1 MLFPK
6 VNPIEAANTDIL
18 CIFFLRL
25 YTIQPE
31 LEEETVLI
39 ISPEKDHSE
48 DRKLSESNDC
58 HVSYQSLNSTLK
70 TTNNEYPIE
79 DQSLY

>member
-1 MLFPK
+1 MSKISDQYVIKSLCYLLQVFICFA
-6 VNPIEAANTDIL
+6 VVDIL

-58 HVSYQSLNSTLK
+58 HVS
-70 TTNNEYPIE
+70 
-79 DQSLY
+79 